1 MIKNCLFFLAPIHY
15 NINIGICPHILT
27 DRSDLLP
34 NFKKAARLS
43 NYMEKENGT
52 KLSDRY
58 SINL

>member
-1 MIKNCLFFLAPIHY
+1 MPAYSYGPEWPAANLIKGC
-15 NINIGICPHILT
+15 
-27 DRSDLLP
+27 
-34 NFKKAARLS
+34 RLS